1 MEGYDW
7 RRGRWGVAG
16 ERGDCQG
23 PASAVVQAP
32 CPCLAASISCSGIFP
47 RGGGA
52 FLRRGRSPSG
62 SRGFSELSPPFLR
75 IASPRPIPGPQPDAH
90 QTSTAGS
97 GVEVSSLSFWGC
109 KQHRAR
115 GPAQTWQASEPVHI
129 TAVVLTTLVVSRL
142 LQSVLPCPHAHLC
155 LERKLSFG
163 IMLLLFSH

>member
-1 MEGYDW
+1 MKDGSPLGIGRRWGTLAWVEDYDW
-7 RRGRWGVAG
+7 RPGRRGVEG

-62 SRGFSELSPPFLR
+62 SRSFSELSPPFLR

-97 GVEVSSLSFWGC
+97 GEEVSSLSFWGC

-115 GPAQTWQASEPVHI
+115 DPAQTWQASQHDHFRAGKTEAHRY
-129 TAVVLTTLVVSRL
+129 TDL
-142 LQSVLPCPHAHLC
+142 LYIQGV
-155 LERKLSFG
+155 
-163 IMLLLFSH
+163 